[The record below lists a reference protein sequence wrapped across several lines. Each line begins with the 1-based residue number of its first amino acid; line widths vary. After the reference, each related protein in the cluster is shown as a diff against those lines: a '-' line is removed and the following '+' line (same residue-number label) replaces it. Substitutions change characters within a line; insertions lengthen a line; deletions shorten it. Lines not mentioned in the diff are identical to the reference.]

1 MKVKYTGIS
10 DFQEFGAEDFKK
22 AGVEQR
28 KLSFARGEVV
38 EVDDA
43 VGEALTSTD
52 ADESIFWDFSFEQV
66 EDDEESDAS
75 AEELKAERKAAKKA
89 AAPQGSDSSGGAT
102 GTTGRGSS
110 TGGSTGSSGRGSTR

>member
-1 MKVKYTGIS
+1 MKVKYTGTS
-10 DFQEFGAEDFKK
+10 DFQEFSAADFSK

-75 AEELKAERKAAKKA
+75 AEELKAQKKAAKKA
-89 AAPQGSDSSGGAT
+89 APPQGSSSSDTATSGT
-102 GTTGRGSS
+102 GTGTS